1 MGDSSLNLSNNL
13 KEDGASKK
21 KKKHCSYP
29 LYTQT
34 HRIYAY
40 ISNLQRGL
48 QFIKAVDTKIVV
60 LKDET
65 TYSFRFL

>member
-1 MGDSSLNLSNNL
+1 MELL
-13 KEDGASKK
+13 KKQY
-21 KKKHCSYP
+21 CSYL

-48 QFIKAVDTKIVV
+48 QFIKAVDTNIVV

-65 TYSFRFL
+65 TFSA